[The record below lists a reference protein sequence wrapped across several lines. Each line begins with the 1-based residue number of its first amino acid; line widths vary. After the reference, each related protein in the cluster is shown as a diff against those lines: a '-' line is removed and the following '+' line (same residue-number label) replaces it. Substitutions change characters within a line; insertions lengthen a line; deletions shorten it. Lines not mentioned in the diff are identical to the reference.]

1 MHVTVSFDEWKLT
14 ERDIRSYVS
23 SVLGALRPHWERL
36 WQEAGESTSHPDVDQ
51 VDVFYDRAGGIMP
64 NDTEWMVLTGAF
76 KDAVTAFEVY
86 LEKAAREVSRR
97 TGLPL
102 KDRPAWK
109 ELKAFYMSFGHDIE
123 PSTVADIRELRH
135 ILTHQRGEL
144 RTKDLRA
151 KFGAG
156 QTFLDRIA
164 DDDEQQLETA
174 MDQLADAVRAADQV
188 MYPIVWPPR

>member
-76 KDAVTAFEVY
+76 KDAVRRCRGGT
-86 LEKAAREVSRR
+86 VSRSLR
-97 TGLPL
+97 PGRGNAGRFVRPGKSRARGFPAHGVAPQGSPGLEGTQGVL
-102 KDRPAWK
+102 
-109 ELKAFYMSFGHDIE
+109 H
-123 PSTVADIRELRH
+123 
-135 ILTHQRGEL
+135 EL
-144 RTKDLRA
+144 RT
-151 KFGAG
+151 
-156 QTFLDRIA
+156 
-164 DDDEQQLETA
+164 
-174 MDQLADAVRAADQV
+174 
-188 MYPIVWPPR
+188 